1 MKIAII
7 GASSFVGK
15 NLILLL
21 IKKLKKLLLIINQ
34 KNLLNQNL
42 LNEKLDISLNKINHY
57 KFLGKRCNQF
67 SL

>member
-21 IKKLKKLLLIINQ
+21 IKKKIEIIATYNKSKKKLI
-34 KNLLNQNL
+34 K
-42 LNEKLDISLNKINHY
+42 
-57 KFLGKRCNQF
+57 
-67 SL
+67 